1 MLSGRGA
8 GRAFWGGVRPGARAM
23 QDATPAETIDMRI
36 MKNRKSAV
44 ACGWGLAMA
53 AIGAPS
59 ATAQSEVAL
68 SLVGPASYVA
78 VGQVVEVRL
87 RATSESVSNFTGTN
101 FVAID
106 CILGWDPLHL
116 RLLGLTTAGSVP
128 LLSSY
133 FPNPSV
139 DYTGI
144 NEASP
149 PQDGDALYYALAP
162 LGNPIGCQAPGVQVT
177 TFRFQV
183 LSEFES
189 TAIEIIPTLTVDF
202 VADTIVYDGTVPG
215 LDVTGTISGCTLLQ
229 EPPCAG
235 SLEGIGPAFDGLP
248 ESIVIAADAGSL
260 AGAVVAAPIVSAR
273 DACDEALAV
282 SLVLSGAAEGTAWP
296 VDGVFPIG
304 ATTLTWTSV
313 DEVGNIATEVRT
325 IVVEDHQ
332 LLDAAISFE
341 GVFAG
346 NSTRSIR
353 IAAGGLAQ
361 VVTVDFTGEEAFVAG
376 LEVPVAEGYDCVSA
390 KDVTHS
396 ISSIAAPSVAGGR
409 YVAEFLLPQ
418 GDSND
423 DNAVDVLDYGLLFGD
438 LGGPVERNAISNF
451 NADTFVN
458 NADFSVIAINFF
470 EVGASCG
477 AFEGAAPRSR
487 ISVKDLRR
495 AGLGHL
501 AAADLDRNGW
511 LDLRD
516 VARFAE
522 YGAGP
527 NVRGGGDGAI
537 W

>member
-1 MLSGRGA
+1 
-8 GRAFWGGVRPGARAM
+8 M
-23 QDATPAETIDMRI
+23 QDETPAETADMRI
-36 MKNRKSAV
+36 MKNWTGALARTCGLAAAMVAV
-44 ACGWGLAMA
+44 AEAR
-53 AIGAPS
+53 
-59 ATAQSEVAL
+59 AQSEIGL
-68 SLVGPASYVA
+68 SLVGPASFVE

-87 RATSESVSNFTGTN
+87 RASSESVSNFTGTS

-106 CILGWDPLHL
+106 CILGWDPAHL
-116 RLLGLTTAGSVP
+116 RLLGLSTAGSVP

-189 TAIEIIPTLTVDF
+189 TVVEIIPTLTVDF
-202 VADTIVYDGTVPG
+202 IADTIVYDGTVPG
-215 LDVTGTISGCTLLQ
+215 LDVTGTLAGCTLLQ

-248 ESIVIAADAGSL
+248 ESLVLATDAGSL
-260 AGAVVAAPIVSAR
+260 VGALVSAPVVSAR
-273 DACDEALAV
+273 DACDEPLAV
-282 SLVLSGAAEGTAWP
+282 SLALTGATEGSSWP

-304 ATTLTWTSV
+304 TTTLTWTAV

-346 NSTRSIR
+346 DSTRSIR

-361 VVTVDFTGEEAFVAG
+361 VVTVDFTGAEAFVAG
-376 LEVPVAEGYDCVSA
+376 LEIPVAEGYDCVSA

-396 ISSIAAPSVAGGR
+396 ISSVAAPSVSGAR
-409 YVAEFLLPQ
+409 YAAEFLLTQ

-423 DNAVDVLDYGLLFGD
+423 DDAVDVLDYGLLFGD
-438 LGGPVERNAISNF
+438 LGGPVARNAISNF
-451 NADTFVN
+451 NADILVN

-487 ISVKDLRR
+487 VSVKDLRR

-537 W
+537 R